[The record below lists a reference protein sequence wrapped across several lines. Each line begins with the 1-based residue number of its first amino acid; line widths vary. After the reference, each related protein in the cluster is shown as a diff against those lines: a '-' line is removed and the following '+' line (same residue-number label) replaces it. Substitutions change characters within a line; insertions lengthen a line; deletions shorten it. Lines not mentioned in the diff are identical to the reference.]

1 MQETIHH
8 QIIIHMKYSIGIVTT
23 ITLIGAIAFSGCDRQ
38 RDKMERAETSAIEAN
53 RDVEIAKSEVDADY
67 RIFKT
72 ENENKLT
79 RHNRTIE
86 EIKQKIN
93 NEPDRDVRAR
103 YETRLKEY
111 EANHRDLKRDMDNY
125 KVSGR
130 DNWNDFK
137 DSFSNRMDDLGDSLN
152 DFFSTSSTVST
163 RNQP

>member
-1 MQETIHH
+1 
-8 QIIIHMKYSIGIVTT
+8 MKYSTGIATS
-23 ITLIGAIAFSGCDRQ
+23 IILIAAFALSGCDTQ
-38 RDKMERAETSAIEAN
+38 TNKVERAETSAIEAN
-53 RDVEIAKSEVDADY
+53 RDVEIAKTEVEAEY
-67 RIFKT
+67 RIFRT

-79 RHNRTIE
+79 RHNRAIE

-103 YETRLKEY
+103 LQTKLDKQQE
-111 EANHRDLKRDMDNY
+111 NHRELKRDMDNY

-137 DSFSNRMDDLGDSLN
+137 DSFSDRMDDLGDSLN